1 MDLKSPE
8 SEKKTTKATSN
19 GGDSDIEML
28 DDDGNTAP
36 PSSNKVE
43 KKGNKKAVSDVIDL
57 SSDEAQEPEEEE
69 EEEEESEGMLARKNF
84 SVFYFIKVQLM
95 LCSSTRSVTKLSFQR
110 STRSSVVLVRSLCS
124 LFGSKSDQSVRGI

>member
-69 EEEEESEGMLARKNF
+69 EEEESEGMLARKNF